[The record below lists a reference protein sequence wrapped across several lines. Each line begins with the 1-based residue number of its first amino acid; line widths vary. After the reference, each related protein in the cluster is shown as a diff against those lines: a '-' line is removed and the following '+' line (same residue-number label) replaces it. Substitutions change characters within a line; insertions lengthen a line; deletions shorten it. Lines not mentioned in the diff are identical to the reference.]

1 MSEIENVPFDFNI
14 EINYDDNKK
23 YRETIR
29 KIFKMKKQYYIE
41 NNNIIFING
50 KVINC
55 DDIDEEELDEIDYD
69 NSVFNNCF
77 NYILKITEN
86 IDIMIELYNWS
97 SQKYILPDNQS
108 GIANLFS
115 YYYLP
120 NFYKLLCTLHN
131 SGLNIDSSDYQNLIT
146 PEMIESVKNAKEYA
160 EYESFYD

>member
-1 MSEIENVPFDFNI
+1 
-14 EINYDDNKK
+14 
-23 YRETIR
+23 
-29 KIFKMKKQYYIE
+29 
-41 NNNIIFING
+41 
-50 KVINC
+50 
-55 DDIDEEELDEIDYD
+55 
-69 NSVFNNCF
+69 
-77 NYILKITEN
+77 
-86 IDIMIELYNWS
+86 MIELYNWS